1 MTPKQAVAFVQT
13 HGIVLES
20 AHGPVPN
27 LAEAVAGEPIRG
39 GWWKHPKGKDI
50 FAATRAVRDSSTV
63 LVCRLVDGK
72 VTYIHRRFWPALVRL
87 AEKLSKE
94 SVAAIQE
101 DHTASGR
108 HRVVERPFPSWVP
121 PEVIVAAN
129 ELSEEEAVALLGS
142 QVVKAIPLGATKPRK
157 RHRR

>member
-1 MTPKQAVAFVQT
+1 MTPKQAVAFIQT

-20 AHGPVPN
+20 ARGPIPN
-27 LAEAVAGEPIRG
+27 LAEAVAGESIRG

-72 VTYIHRRFWPALVRL
+72 VTYIHRRLWPALIRL

-121 PEVIVAAN
+121 PDVSVAASL
-129 ELSEEEAVALLGS
+129 LSEEEAVAQFGC
-142 QVVKAIPLGATKPRK
+142 QVVKSIFSCAKKVRK
-157 RHRR
+157 RHSR